1 MSDKH
6 EIFVVYNNE
15 KPIYFTKTERDAW
28 EFLDNEIKHI
38 IESEEPIYSFT
49 FSFHRYRSV
58 LHNRF
63 DCIIL
68 EADYKHY
75 GITRLRSIYCIR
87 KIYLRGSF

>member
-1 MSDKH
+1 MSDTH

-28 EFLDNEIKHI
+28 EFLDNEIKYI
-38 IESEEPIYSFT
+38 IESEPIFYFT
-49 FSFHRYRSV
+49 FSFHRYKSV

-68 EADYKHY
+68 EEDYKHY
-75 GITRLRSIYCIR
+75 GIVRLRSIYCIR
-87 KIYLRGSF
+87 KICLYGSI